1 MMVGYDGGVIDH
13 TILLKKGI
21 SDDVVYL
28 VGKAQSDNIFADDFE
43 NPTEEDYE
51 ILGKV
56 ACDMLAR
63 EVWAVDELA
72 HVCEDCVGKY
82 AADICKRFRR
92 KHKLNRKYDPV
103 RIGVIVHT
111 AAELVAICSRDTQYE
126 FYEAIARKAE
136 EIERK
141 TGTTEG
147 IVSVC
152 IGGEGVDQHD

>member
-1 MMVGYDGGVIDH
+1 MMVGYEDGVIDH
-13 TILLKKGI
+13 TVLLKKGI

-56 ACDMLAR
+56 ACDMLSR
-63 EVWAVDELA
+63 EVWAVDELT

-92 KHKLNRKYDPV
+92 KRNLTRKYDPV
-103 RIGVIVHT
+103 RIGIIIHT

-126 FYEAIARKAE
+126 FYDAIARKAE
-136 EIERK
+136 EIERNI
-141 TGTTEG
+141 GTNEG
-147 IVSVC
+147 MVSVC
-152 IGGEGVDQHD
+152 IDGGGDDLQD

>member
-92 KHKLNRKYDPV
+92 KHKLN
-103 RIGVIVHT
+103 
-111 AAELVAICSRDTQYE
+111 TQYE